1 MRIQCFGSVI
11 SKNKFNLYCVHFQSL
26 GKFITQADLP
36 LLNSKTHQTLKLQ
49 ETFCLLKIITF
60 FFVFFERIV
69 RIFGEFYLKKYSCL
83 DVRFEANSNKRIR
96 WSLLVY
102 QKDDGIWCCQ
112 ISSFAKCKHLGRYLK
127 NNTFIS

>member
-26 GKFITQADLP
+26 GKFITQADLL

-60 FFVFFERIV
+60 FVFFERRIV
-69 RIFGEFYLKKYSCL
+69 RIWGEFYLKKYSCL
-83 DVRFEANSNKRIR
+83 DVRLEANSNKTIR
-96 WSLLVY
+96 LSLLVY
-102 QKDDGIWCCQ
+102 QRIMVFGAVKFQVLLGASTWEGI
-112 ISSFAKCKHLGRYLK
+112 
-127 NNTFIS
+127 